1 MSDTQFPITFDTAFS
16 ENLANPVNQVTEL
29 LRQTDSSDY
38 VGTKPEIIEDVWERT
53 PQARINESRDAVY
66 VWQPVD
72 GEIERVTADGDLLF
86 RENTVEVW
94 VYVLEDKKRAVQL
107 RNDIL
112 QFFTKFIDDNKANTQ
127 FNDIQPVNDMD
138 NRPGNL
144 PRDSSHDVMGLTL
157 ELNKRQSVA

>member
-1 MSDTQFPITFDTAFS
+1 MSDTQFPISFNATFS
-16 ENLANPVNQVTEL
+16 ENLENPVNQVTKL
-29 LRQTDSSDY
+29 LRQTDDSDY
-38 VGTKPEIIEDVWERT
+38 VGTKPAIIEDVWERT
-53 PQARINESRDAVY
+53 PQARLNESRDAVY
-66 VWQPVD
+66 IWQPVD

-94 VYVLEDKKRAVQL
+94 VYVLEDKQRAVQL
-107 RNDIL
+107 RKDIL
-112 QFFTKFIDDNKANTQ
+112 QFFADYIDDNKANTR

-157 ELNKRQSVA
+157 DLNKRQSVA